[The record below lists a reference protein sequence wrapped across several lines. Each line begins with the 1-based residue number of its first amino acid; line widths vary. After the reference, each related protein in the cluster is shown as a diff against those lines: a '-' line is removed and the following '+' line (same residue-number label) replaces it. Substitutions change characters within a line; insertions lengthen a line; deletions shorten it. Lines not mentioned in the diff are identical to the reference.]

1 MKDQLWRIK
10 FDGQYFIV
18 DTYPVVTLGFAC
30 ETYEQAIDVLKTF
43 INDL

>member
-10 FDGQYFIV
+10 FDGQHWVV
-18 DTYPVVTLGFAC
+18 DTYPAVVLGFSC
-30 ETYEQAIDVLKTF
+30 DTYEQALDVLKTF